1 MKDAFVGYH
10 YTRARLD
17 QMEDPEEAHAR
28 RGAHWTYNA
37 EAFIQAIQ
45 TLRKDGDPCTNPRD
59 DAPLL
64 K

>member
-17 QMEDPEEAHAR
+17 QMEDAEEAHAR

-45 TLRKDGDPCTNPRD
+45 TLRKDGDIS
-59 DAPLL
+59 
-64 K
+64 